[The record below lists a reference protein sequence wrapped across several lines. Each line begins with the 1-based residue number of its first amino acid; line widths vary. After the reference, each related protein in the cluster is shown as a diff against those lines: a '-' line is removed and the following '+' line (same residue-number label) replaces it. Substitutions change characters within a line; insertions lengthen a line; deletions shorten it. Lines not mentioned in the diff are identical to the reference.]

1 MIIYWTKYNKNELEA
16 IKQISER
23 NKKIQFKNM
32 VIDVRHYAPVLII
45 MKYIYYS
52 MLSLNSANTP
62 PKLPW
67 QINKII

>member
-1 MIIYWTKYNKNELEA
+1 M
-16 IKQISER
+16 
-23 NKKIQFKNM
+23 QFKNM

>member
-1 MIIYWTKYNKNELEA
+1 
-16 IKQISER
+16 
-23 NKKIQFKNM
+23 M

-45 MKYIYYS
+45 MKYIHYS